1 MPLAPIKARI
11 PLMFETGNVYN
22 KILQPGSNLTDI
34 YCTNLLKYNFVIV
47 YNKKFQIFSSE
58 IFLNNIIL
66 FQRQRTR
73 INISGVCRKTRSS
86 IQCLCHLVC
95 AERHTAQSSAVPSGV
110 CRETRSSI
118 ECLCHLVCAD
128 RHAAQSSAVLSGVCR
143 ETQSSVQCLCH
154 LVCSERHAAQSS
166 ACAN

>member
-118 ECLCHLVCAD
+118 QCCAFLCVPRDTQLNRVLVP
-128 RHAAQSSAVLSGVCR
+128 SGVCR
-143 ETQSSVQCLCH
+143 
-154 LVCSERHAAQSS
+154 
-166 ACAN
+166 